1 MVSIL
6 DFLLLGVSTTYER
19 TVKTLYLFMCK
30 VPDDTVAS
38 GVASLAWWVVVEEV
52 LFWLR
57 WLIKEAKRIFLTP
70 GRSLYDSLHIVK
82 SSTTLMRLHT

>member
-1 MVSIL
+1 
-6 DFLLLGVSTTYER
+6 
-19 TVKTLYLFMCK
+19 MCK

-38 GVASLAWWVVVEEV
+38 WVASLPWWVVVEEV

-70 GRSLYDSLHIVK
+70 RRSLYDSLHIVK
-82 SSTTLMRLHT
+82 S